1 MSLVILWFNRV
12 LWVAFLLLSF
22 FSKASALHFSGFVDH
37 LYPLLRGLLHAILVF
52 FCSWLSI
59 HYVSSV
65 PGAFDL
71 EAFLLFIVLLF
82 LLWLHARVPFRPL
95 ALVLV
100 LAFIFVVLIRC
111 LVSKLICS
119 SLLGWSLFPIVWR
132 SFFLFLV
139 VFTVLP
145 LGVNFSFS
153 TVIVPLSILIRTWST
168 VLSTL
173 LNICPLPVMMSCF
186 CSASFESLWHLFFD
200 CTLAVSV
207 LSWHQSHLFCSSPL
221 SPTILARH
229 VLFGCF
235 SDELRVVPRVFVYV
249 LNVCKFRIR
258 FSPI

>member
-1 MSLVILWFNRV
+1 MGSSIICLPFFVGSFMLFWFSSV
-12 LWVAFLLLSF
+12 L
-22 FSKASALHFSGFVDH
+22 GF
-37 LYPLLRGLLHAILVF
+37 P
-52 FCSWLSI
+52 S

-139 VFTVLP
+139 VFAVLP

-153 TVIVPLSILIRTWST
+153 TVIVPLSSFIRTWST

-186 CSASFESLWHLFFD
+186 CSASFESLWQLFFD

-235 SDELRVVPRVFVYV
+235 SDELRVVPRVFVYL
-249 LNVCKFRIR
+249 LNACKVRIR